1 MVYMG
6 MCRCEVWFSSLLK
19 MGKSIEIRKFWSEQ
33 LVENFSQEQNND
45 IGIKF

>member
-19 MGKSIEIRKFWSEQ
+19 MGKSIEIGKFWFEQ

>member
-1 MVYMG
+1 MNLRSSSLYNDY
-6 MCRCEVWFSSLLK
+6 SLLK

-45 IGIKF
+45 NGIKF